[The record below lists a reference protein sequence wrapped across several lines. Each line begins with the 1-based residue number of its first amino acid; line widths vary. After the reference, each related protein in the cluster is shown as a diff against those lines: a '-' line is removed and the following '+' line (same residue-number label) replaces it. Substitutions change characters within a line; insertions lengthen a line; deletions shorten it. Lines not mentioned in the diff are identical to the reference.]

1 MSNYFTENPDLL
13 TTFDRV
19 VRWDEIVPRS
29 EGKDAD
35 VAETVS
41 TWREVLSVAGEYIGS
56 EVAKRARQVDELGVI
71 RENGTV
77 SLSEPLQ
84 ANIKGLAD
92 LGLIGLSFPK
102 EHGGS
107 GLPFTVTAFVIE
119 MLARACASTM
129 IQNGIAYTA
138 PAAMI
143 FRDGTDEQKERYL
156 PALARGDLSG
166 AVAMT
171 EPEAGSD
178 VGNISTTAT
187 ERDGCWF
194 IDGRKQFISAGNGDF
209 VIVLARTTAGSK
221 GLEGLSLFIAD
232 RWVEGEPPRH
242 GSIGV
247 APMHGSPGVAPM
259 RGASGVTPMRE
270 SAATMRENYK
280 VERAEHKFTIR
291 GSPTCSLVF
300 EGTRAEPLGEIG
312 QGWRGITRFMNESR
326 IGVGIQG
333 LGIAQAALA
342 AAQDYAA
349 RRVQMD
355 RPIREHPMI
364 AEMLMEMETTVAGL
378 RALIVEAAALQDAV
392 THGGDESTAWRLR
405 ELTPLV
411 KWYGSEEAVHTCRRA
426 LQIFGGYGV
435 VTEYD
440 VERHMR
446 DALIT
451 PIYEGT
457 SQIQSLMAVRDLMR
471 SLLRKPQSLLSGG
484 PSATLA
490 RAKFDG
496 QGGRDFAAARS
507 SLLWTLRG
515 LTGGLARKGGV
526 GLLRGGRQ
534 PSDEELQPFMLN
546 AERITETLAHIH
558 VARALGEQARR
569 VPERR
574 PLFERAARRA
584 KLVAQRNTKE
594 IGAGD
599 GGVFERI
606 ADYER
611 DRTQRKSRQ

>member
-1 MSNYFTENPDLL
+1 MPNYFTENEDLI
-13 TTFDRV
+13 TTFDRL
-19 VRWDEIVPRS
+19 VRWDEIVPLS

-56 EVAKRARQVDELGVI
+56 EIAGRAREVDALGVI
-71 RENGTV
+71 RENGKV
-77 SLSEPLQ
+77 SLSAPLSE
-84 ANIKGLAD
+84 NIKGLAE

-102 EHGGS
+102 EYGGS

-119 MLARACASTM
+119 MLARGCASTM

-143 FRDGTDEQKERYL
+143 YRDGSDEQRERYL
-156 PALARGDLSG
+156 PALAKGEISG

-178 VGNISTTAT
+178 VGNLSTTAT
-187 ERDGCWF
+187 HRDGCWSL
-194 IDGRKQFISAGNGDF
+194 DGRKQFISAGNGDF
-209 VIVLARTTAGSK
+209 VIVLARAIPGSK
-221 GLEGLSLFIAD
+221 GLEGLALFVVD
-232 RWVEGEPPRH
+232 RWVGGDGAPATVP
-242 GSIGV
+242 V
-247 APMHGSPGVAPM
+247 AA
-259 RGASGVTPMRE
+259 MRE
-270 SAATMRENYK
+270 AAGARENYK

-300 EGTRAEPLGEIG
+300 EGSRAVPLGKIG
-312 QGWRGITRFMNESR
+312 EGWRGITRFMNESR

-333 LGIAQAALA
+333 LGIAQAALV

-355 RPIREHPMI
+355 RPIREHPMV
-364 AEMLMEMETTVAGL
+364 AEMLLEMETTVAGC
-378 RALIVEAAALQDAV
+378 RALVVEAAALQDAV
-392 THGGDESTAWRLR
+392 MHGGDERIQWRLR

-471 SLLRKPQSLLSGG
+471 SLLRKPQSLLAGG

-490 RAKFDG
+490 AAKFDG
-496 QGGRDFAAARS
+496 EGGRDFAAARS

-515 LTGGLARKGGV
+515 LTTGLARSGGMA
-526 GLLRGGRQ
+526 LLRGGRQ
-534 PSDEELQPFMLN
+534 PTDDELQPFMLN
-546 AERITETLAHIH
+546 AERITETLAHLH
-558 VARALGEQARR
+558 VARALGEQTRR
-569 VPERR
+569 VPERT
-574 PLFERAARRA
+574 PLFTRAARRA
-584 KLVAQRNTKE
+584 KLVAQRNAKE
-594 IGAGD
+594 IGDGD
-599 GGVFERI
+599 GGVFARI
-606 ADYER
+606 AEWER
-611 DRTQRKSRQ
+611 ERGQGRS

>member
-1 MSNYFTENPDLL
+1 MPNYFLENPDLL

-19 VRWDEIVPRS
+19 VRWDEIVPLS

-35 VAETVS
+35 VADTVS
-41 TWREVLSVAGEYIGS
+41 TWREVLSVAGEYIGT
-56 EVAKRARQVDELGVI
+56 EVAKRARQVDEIGVI
-71 RENGTV
+71 RDNGKVMV
-77 SLSEPLQ
+77 SAPLQ
-84 ANIKGLAD
+84 ENIKGLAE

-156 PALARGDLSG
+156 PALGRGDISG

-178 VGNISTTAT
+178 VGNLSTTAT
-187 ERDGCWF
+187 LRDGCWF
-194 IDGRKQFISAGNGDF
+194 IDGRKQFISAGNGNF
-209 VIVLARTTAGSK
+209 VIVLARSTPGSK
-221 GLEGLSLFIAD
+221 GLEGLSLFVAD
-232 RWVEGEPPRH
+232 RIVDDPSPSGREP
-242 GSIGV
+242 
-247 APMHGSPGVAPM
+247 
-259 RGASGVTPMRE
+259 SGK
-270 SAATMRENYK
+270 RENYK

-300 EGTRAEPLGEIG
+300 EGTRAMPLGEIG

-333 LGIAQAALA
+333 LGIAQAALV
-342 AAQDYAA
+342 AAQEYAA

-355 RPIREHPMI
+355 KPIREHPLI
-364 AEMLMEMETTVAGL
+364 AEMLLEMETTVAGL

-392 THGGDESTAWRLR
+392 MHGTDDSTAWRLR

-496 QGGRDFAAARS
+496 DAGRDFAAARS
-507 SLLWTLRG
+507 TLLWSLRG
-515 LTGGLARKGGV
+515 LTTGLARKGGV
-526 GLLRGGRQ
+526 SLLRGGRQ

-546 AERITETLAHIH
+546 AERITETLAHVH
-558 VARALGEQARR
+558 VARALGEQAKR
-569 VPERR
+569 VPERA
-574 PLFERAARRA
+574 PLFARAARRA
-584 KLVAQRNTKE
+584 KLVAQHNAKE
-594 IGAGD
+594 ISAGD
-599 GGVFERI
+599 GGVFTRI
-606 ADYER
+606 AEYER
-611 DRTQRKSRQ
+611 DRK

>member
-1 MSNYFTENPDLL
+1 MPNYFLENPDLL

-19 VRWDEIVPRS
+19 VRWDEIVPLS

-35 VAETVS
+35 VADTVS
-41 TWREVLSVAGEYIGS
+41 TWREVLSVAGEYIGT
-56 EVAKRARQVDELGVI
+56 EVAKRARQVDEIGVI
-71 RENGTV
+71 REGGKV
-77 SLSEPLQ
+77 AISVPLQ
-84 ANIKGLAD
+84 ENIKGLAE

-156 PALARGDLSG
+156 PALARGEISG

-178 VGNISTTAT
+178 VGNLSTTAT
-187 ERDGCWF
+187 QRDGCWF

-209 VIVLARTTAGSK
+209 VIVLARSAHDSK
-221 GLEGLSLFIAD
+221 GLDGLSLFVAD
-232 RWVEGEPPRH
+232 RLVEG
-242 GSIGV
+242 
-247 APMHGSPGVAPM
+247 
-259 RGASGVTPMRE
+259 
-270 SAATMRENYK
+270 RENYK

-300 EGTRAEPLGEIG
+300 EGTRALPLGEIG

-333 LGIAQAALA
+333 LGIAQAALV
-342 AAQDYAA
+342 AAQEYAA

-355 RPIREHPMI
+355 KPIREHPMI
-364 AEMLMEMETTVAGL
+364 AEMLLEMETTVAGL

-392 THGGDESTAWRLR
+392 MHGTDDSTAWRLR

-496 QGGRDFAAARS
+496 DAGRDFAAARS
-507 SLLWTLRG
+507 TLVWTLRG
-515 LTGGLARKGGV
+515 LTTGLARKGGV
-526 GLLRGGRQ
+526 SLLRGGRQ
-534 PSDEELQPFMLN
+534 PNDEELQPFMLN
-546 AERITETLAHIH
+546 AERITETLAHVH
-558 VARALGEQARR
+558 VARALGEQAKR
-569 VPERR
+569 VPERA
-574 PLFERAARRA
+574 PLFARAARRA
-584 KLVAQRNTKE
+584 KLVAQRNAKE
-594 IGAGD
+594 ISAGD

-606 ADYER
+606 ADWER
-611 DRTQRKSRQ
+611 DRTSRKSRQ

>member
-1 MSNYFTENPDLL
+1 MPNYFLENPDLV

-19 VRWDEIVPRS
+19 VRWDQIVPLS
-29 EGKDAD
+29 EGSEANVAD
-35 VAETVS
+35 TVS

-56 EVAKRARQVDELGVI
+56 EVATRARQVDELGVI
-71 RENGTV
+71 RDNGKV

-84 ANIKGLAD
+84 ANITGLAE

-102 EHGGS
+102 GYGGS
-107 GLPFTVTAFVIE
+107 GLPFTITAIVVE

-143 FRDGTDEQKERYL
+143 FRDGTDEQKEMYL
-156 PALARGDLSG
+156 PALARGAISG

-187 ERDGCWF
+187 FRDGCWF

-209 VIVLARTTAGSK
+209 VVVLARAIPGSK
-221 GLEGLSLFIAD
+221 ELEGLALFIAD
-232 RWVEGEPPRH
+232 RVVEGRD
-242 GSIGV
+242 
-247 APMHGSPGVAPM
+247 
-259 RGASGVTPMRE
+259 
-270 SAATMRENYK
+270 NYK

-300 EGTRAEPLGEIG
+300 EGTRAMPLGKIG
-312 QGWRGITRFMNESR
+312 EGWRGITRFMNESR

-333 LGIAQAALA
+333 LGIAQAALV
-342 AAQDYAA
+342 AAQEYAA

-364 AEMLMEMETTVAGL
+364 AEMLLEMETTVAGL
-378 RALIVEAAALQDAV
+378 RALIVEAAGLQDAV
-392 THGGDESTAWRLR
+392 MHGGDEATSWRLR

-471 SLLRKPQSLLSGG
+471 SLLRSPQSLVSRG

-490 RAKFDG
+490 RANFDG
-496 QGGRDFAAARS
+496 QGGKDFAAARS
-507 SLLWTLRG
+507 QLVWTLRG
-515 LTGGLARKGGV
+515 LTADLARKGGV
-526 GLLRGGRQ
+526 ALLRGGRQ
-534 PSDEELQPFMLN
+534 PSDEEMQPFLLN

-558 VARALGEQARR
+558 VARALGEQAQR
-569 VPERR
+569 VPERA
-574 PLFERAARRA
+574 PLFARAARRA
-584 KLVAQRNTKE
+584 KLVAQRNAKE

-599 GGVFERI
+599 GGVFARI
-606 ADYER
+606 AEWES
-611 DRTQRKSRQ
+611 SRGRP

>member
-1 MSNYFTENPDLL
+1 MPNFFLENPDLV

-19 VRWDEIVPRS
+19 VRWDEIVPLS
-29 EGKDAD
+29 EGRDAD
-35 VAETVS
+35 VADTVS

-71 RENGTV
+71 RDNGKV
-77 SLSEPLQ
+77 SLSAPMQE
-84 ANIKGLAD
+84 NIKGLAE

-102 EHGGS
+102 EHGGM

-156 PALARGDLSG
+156 PALARGEISG

-178 VGNISTTAT
+178 VGNLSTSAT
-187 ERDGCWF
+187 QRDGCWF
-194 IDGRKQFISAGNGDF
+194 LDGRKQFISAGNGDF
-209 VIVLARTTAGSK
+209 VIVLARSVPGSK
-221 GLEGLSLFIAD
+221 GLEGLSLYVAD
-232 RWVEGEPPRH
+232 RVVEGRD
-242 GSIGV
+242 
-247 APMHGSPGVAPM
+247 
-259 RGASGVTPMRE
+259 
-270 SAATMRENYK
+270 NYK
-280 VERAEHKFTIR
+280 IERAEHKFTIR

-300 EGTRAEPLGEIG
+300 EGTRAEALGEIG

-333 LGIAQAALA
+333 LGIAQAALV

-364 AEMLMEMETTVAGL
+364 AEMLLEMETTVAGL
-378 RALIVEAAALQDAV
+378 RALVVEAAALQDAV
-392 THGGDESTAWRLR
+392 MHGGDERTLWRLR

-457 SQIQSLMAVRDLMR
+457 SQIQALMAVRDLMR

-496 QGGRDFAAARS
+496 DGGRDFAAARS
-507 SLLWTLRG
+507 SLVWTLRG
-515 LTGGLARKGGV
+515 LTTGLARKGGV
-526 GLLRGGRQ
+526 PLLRGRRQ
-534 PSDEELQPFMLN
+534 PNDQELQPFILN
-546 AERITETLAHIH
+546 AERITETLAHVH
-558 VARALGEQARR
+558 VARALGEQAKR
-569 VPERR
+569 VPERV
-574 PLFERAARRA
+574 PLFARAARRA
-584 KLVAQRNTKE
+584 RLVAQRNAKE
-594 IGAGD
+594 ISAGD
-599 GGVFERI
+599 GGVFARI
-606 ADYER
+606 AEYER
-611 DRTQRKSRQ
+611 DQTAARK

>member
-1 MSNYFTENPDLL
+1 MPNYFTENPDLL

-29 EGKDAD
+29 EGRDAD
-35 VAETVS
+35 VADTVS

-56 EVAKRARQVDELGVI
+56 EVAKRARLVDELGVI
-71 RENGTV
+71 RDNGKV
-77 SLSEPLQ
+77 SISAPLQ
-84 ANIKGLAD
+84 ENMKGLAE

-143 FRDGTDEQKERYL
+143 FRDGTDEQKQQYL
-156 PALARGDLSG
+156 PALARGEISG

-178 VGNISTTAT
+178 VGNLSTTAT
-187 ERDGCWF
+187 AGEDSSCWY
-194 IDGRKQFISAGNGDF
+194 ITGRKQFISAGNGDF
-209 VIVLARTTAGSK
+209 VIVLARTTPGSK
-221 GLEGLSLFIAD
+221 GLDGLSLFIAD
-232 RWVEGEPPRH
+232 RRVTVERLIPSNNRLIPPEIR
-242 GSIGV
+242 V
-247 APMHGSPGVAPM
+247 
-259 RGASGVTPMRE
+259 E
-270 SAATMRENYK
+270 ERENYK

-300 EGTRAEPLGEIG
+300 EGTRAMPLGEIG

-333 LGIAQAALA
+333 LGIAQAALV

-355 RPIREHPMI
+355 KPIREHPMI
-364 AEMLMEMETTVAGL
+364 AEMLLEMETTVAGL
-378 RALIVEAAALQDAV
+378 RALIVEAAELQDSV
-392 THGGDESTAWRLR
+392 THGGDERTAWRLR

-471 SLLRKPQSLLSGG
+471 SLLRKPQSVFSGG
-484 PSATLA
+484 PSAVLA
-490 RAKFDG
+490 SAKFDG
-496 QGGRDFAAARS
+496 EGGSDFAAARS
-507 SLLWTLRG
+507 SLVGTLRALTVG
-515 LTGGLARKGGV
+515 LARTGGL
-526 GLLRGGRQ
+526 GLVRGKRQ
-534 PSDEELQPFMLN
+534 PTEDEMQPFMLN

-558 VARALGEQARR
+558 VARALGEQAKR

-584 KLVAQRNTKE
+584 KLVAERNAKE

-599 GGVFERI
+599 GGVFARI
-606 ADYER
+606 ADWER
-611 DRTQRKSRQ
+611 DRTSRKSRQ

>member
-1 MSNYFTENPDLL
+1 MPNYFLENEDLV

-19 VRWDEIVPRS
+19 VRWDEIVPLS
-29 EGKDAD
+29 EGPDAN
-35 VAETVS
+35 VADTVS

-71 RENGTV
+71 RDNGKI
-77 SLSEPLQ
+77 SLSAPLQ
-84 ANIKGLAD
+84 QNLKGLAE
-92 LGLIGLSFPK
+92 LGLVGLSFPK
-102 EHGGS
+102 EYGGS

-143 FRDGTDEQKERYL
+143 YRDGDDEQKERYL
-156 PALARGDLSG
+156 PALARGEISG

-178 VGNISTTAT
+178 VGNLSTTAT
-187 ERDGCWF
+187 FRDGCWF
-194 IDGRKQFISAGNGDF
+194 LDGRKQFISAGNGDF
-209 VIVLARTTAGSK
+209 VVVLARALPGSK
-221 GLEGLSLFIAD
+221 ALEGLALFVAD
-232 RWVEGEPPRH
+232 HWTDDTADPSRPARET
-242 GSIGV
+242 
-247 APMHGSPGVAPM
+247 A
-259 RGASGVTPMRE
+259 GA
-270 SAATMRENYK
+270 RENYK

-300 EGTRAEPLGEIG
+300 EGTRAVPLGKIG
-312 QGWRGITRFMNESR
+312 EGWRGITRFMNESR

-364 AEMLMEMETTVAGL
+364 AEMLMEMETTVAGC
-378 RALIVEAAALQDAV
+378 RALVVEAAALQDAV
-392 THGGDESTAWRLR
+392 THGADESVAWRLR

-490 RAKFDG
+490 GAKFEG
-496 QGGRDFAAARS
+496 EGGRDFAAARS
-507 SLLWTLRG
+507 SLVWSLRG
-515 LTGGLARKGGV
+515 LTTGLARKGGV
-526 GLLRGGRQ
+526 SLLRGGRQ
-534 PSDEELQPFMLN
+534 PSDEELEPFMLN
-546 AERITETLAHIH
+546 AERITESLAHIH
-558 VARALGEQARR
+558 VARALGEQAKRI
-569 VPERR
+569 PERT
-574 PLFERAARRA
+574 PLFARAARRA

-599 GGVFERI
+599 GGVFARI
-606 ADYER
+606 AEYER
-611 DRTQRKSRQ
+611 ERTAARK

>member
-1 MSNYFTENPDLL
+1 MPNYFLGNEDLV

-19 VRWDEIVPRS
+19 VRWDEIVPLS
-29 EGKDAD
+29 EGPDAN
-35 VAETVS
+35 VADTVS

-71 RENGTV
+71 RDNGTV
-77 SLSEPLQ
+77 SLSEPLT
-84 ANIKGLAD
+84 ANMKVLAE

-143 FRDGTDEQKERYL
+143 YRDGSDEQKEHYL
-156 PALARGDLSG
+156 PALARGELSG

-178 VGNISTTAT
+178 VGNLSTTAT
-187 ERDGCWF
+187 LREGCWF

-209 VIVLARTTAGSK
+209 VIVLARSAAGSK
-221 GLEGLSLFIAD
+221 GLEGLSLFVAD
-232 RWVEGEPPRH
+232 RVVEGRD
-242 GSIGV
+242 
-247 APMHGSPGVAPM
+247 
-259 RGASGVTPMRE
+259 
-270 SAATMRENYK
+270 NYK

-300 EGTRAEPLGEIG
+300 EATRAMPLGEIG

-364 AEMLMEMETTVAGL
+364 AEMLMEMETTVAGC
-378 RALIVEAAALQDAV
+378 RALVVEAAALQDAV
-392 THGGDESTAWRLR
+392 MHGTDDSTAWRLR

-411 KWYGSEEAVHTCRRA
+411 KWYASEEAVHTCRSA

-496 QGGRDFAAARS
+496 EGGRDFAAARS
-507 SLLWTLRG
+507 SLVWSLRG
-515 LTGGLARKGGV
+515 LTTGLARKGGV
-526 GLLRGGRQ
+526 SLLRGGRQ
-534 PSDEELQPFMLN
+534 PSDEELEPFMLN

-558 VARALGEQARR
+558 VARALGEQAKR
-569 VPERR
+569 VPERT
-574 PLFERAARRA
+574 PLFARAARRA

-599 GGVFERI
+599 GGVFARI
-606 ADYER
+606 AEYER
-611 DRTQRKSRQ
+611 DRTAARK

>member
-1 MSNYFTENPDLL
+1 
-13 TTFDRV
+13 
-19 VRWDEIVPRS
+19 
-29 EGKDAD
+29 
-35 VAETVS
+35 
-41 TWREVLSVAGEYIGS
+41 
-56 EVAKRARQVDELGVI
+56 
-71 RENGTV
+71 
-77 SLSEPLQ
+77 
-84 ANIKGLAD
+84 
-92 LGLIGLSFPK
+92 
-102 EHGGS
+102 
-107 GLPFTVTAFVIE
+107 VTAFVIE

-143 FRDGTDEQKERYL
+143 FRDGTDEQKGRYL
-156 PALARGDLSG
+156 PPLARGEISG

-178 VGNISTTAT
+178 VGNLSTTAT
-187 ERDGCWF
+187 LRDGCWF

-209 VIVLARTTAGSK
+209 VIVLARSATGSK
-221 GLEGLSLFIAD
+221 GLEGLSLFVAD
-232 RWVEGEPPRH
+232 RWVDDDPA
-242 GSIGV
+242 
-247 APMHGSPGVAPM
+247 AP
-259 RGASGVTPMRE
+259 ASMRE
-270 SAATMRENYK
+270 TSGKRENYK

-300 EGTRAEPLGEIG
+300 EGTRAMPLGEIG

-355 RPIREHPMI
+355 KPIREHPMI

-378 RALIVEAAALQDAV
+378 RALIVEAAALQDV
-392 THGGDESTAWRLR
+392 VMHGGDGDTAWRLR

-435 VTEYD
+435 VIEYD

-471 SLLRKPQSLLSGG
+471 SLIRKPSSLLSGG

-490 RAKFDG
+490 AAKFDG
-496 QGGRDFAAARS
+496 AGGRDFAAARS
-507 SLLWTLRG
+507 SLVWTLRG
-515 LTGGLARKGGV
+515 LGTSLARKGGV
-526 GLLRGGRQ
+526 SLLRGGRQ
-534 PSDEELQPFMLN
+534 PSDEEIQPFMLN
-546 AERITETLAHIH
+546 AERITETLAHLH
-558 VARALGEQARR
+558 VARALGEQAKRI
-569 VPERR
+569 PERA
-574 PLFERAARRA
+574 PLFARAARRA
-584 KLVAQRNTKE
+584 KLVAERNAKE
-594 IGAGD
+594 ISDGD
-599 GGVFERI
+599 GGVFARI
-606 ADYER
+606 AEYEGER
-611 DRTQRKSRQ
+611 GAARK

>member
-1 MSNYFTENPDLL
+1 MPNYFTENPDLL

-35 VAETVS
+35 VADTVS

-71 RENGTV
+71 RDNGKV
-77 SLSEPLQ
+77 SLSAPLQ
-84 ANIKGLAD
+84 ENIKGLAD
-92 LGLIGLSFPK
+92 LGLIALSFPK

-156 PALARGDLSG
+156 PALARGDISG

-178 VGNISTTAT
+178 VGNLSTTAT
-187 ERDGCWF
+187 QRDGCWF

-209 VIVLARTTAGSK
+209 VIVLARTTPGSK
-221 GLEGLSLFIAD
+221 GLEGLSLFVAD
-232 RWVEGEPPRH
+232 RMVEG
-242 GSIGV
+242 
-247 APMHGSPGVAPM
+247 
-259 RGASGVTPMRE
+259 
-270 SAATMRENYK
+270 RENYK

-300 EGTRAEPLGEIG
+300 EGTRAMPLGEIG

-333 LGIAQAALA
+333 LGIAQAALV

-355 RPIREHPMI
+355 KPIREHPMI
-364 AEMLMEMETTVAGL
+364 AEMLLEMETTVAGL
-378 RALIVEAAALQDAV
+378 RALIVEAAELQDAV

-490 RAKFDG
+490 GAKFDG
-496 QGGRDFAAARS
+496 EGGRDFAAA
-507 SLLWTLRG
+507 
-515 LTGGLARKGGV
+515 
-526 GLLRGGRQ
+526 
-534 PSDEELQPFMLN
+534 
-546 AERITETLAHIH
+546 
-558 VARALGEQARR
+558 
-569 VPERR
+569 
-574 PLFERAARRA
+574 
-584 KLVAQRNTKE
+584 
-594 IGAGD
+594 
-599 GGVFERI
+599 
-606 ADYER
+606 
-611 DRTQRKSRQ
+611 

>member
-1 MSNYFTENPDLL
+1 MPNYFLENPDLL
-13 TTFDRV
+13 LTFDRV
-19 VRWDEIVPRS
+19 VRWDQIVPLS
-29 EGKDAD
+29 EGKDAN
-35 VAETVS
+35 VADTVS
-41 TWREVLSVAGEYIGS
+41 TWREVLSVAGEYIGT
-56 EVAKRARQVDELGVI
+56 EVAKRASEVDEIGVI
-71 RENGTV
+71 RDNGKV
-77 SLSEPLQ
+77 SISAPLL
-84 ANIKGLAD
+84 ANIKGLAE

-102 EHGGS
+102 DHGGS

-129 IQNGIAYTA
+129 TKNGIAYTA

-143 FRDGTDEQKERYL
+143 FRAGPAEQKDKYL
-156 PALARGDLSG
+156 PPLARGEISG

-187 ERDGCWF
+187 LRDGCWF

-209 VIVLARTTAGSK
+209 VIILARSAQGSK
-221 GLEGLSLFIAD
+221 GRDGLSLFVAD
-232 RWVEGEPPRH
+232 RWVDDDPA
-242 GSIGV
+242 
-247 APMHGSPGVAPM
+247 APSSM
-259 RGASGVTPMRE
+259 RDAS
-270 SAATMRENYK
+270 AKRENYK

-300 EGTRAEPLGEIG
+300 EGTRAMPLGEIG

-333 LGIAQAALA
+333 LGIAQAALVA
-342 AAQDYAA
+342 GQDYAA

-355 RPIREHPMI
+355 KPIPEHPMI
-364 AEMLMEMETTVAGL
+364 AEMLLEMETTGAGL
-378 RALIVEAAALQDAV
+378 RALIVEAAALQDAAM
-392 THGGDESTAWRLR
+392 HGTDDSTPWRLR

-411 KWYGSEEAVHTCRRA
+411 KWYGSEEAVHPCRRA

-496 QGGRDFAAARS
+496 AAGRDFAAARS
-507 SLLWTLRG
+507 TLVWTLRG
-515 LTGGLARKGGV
+515 LTTGLARKGGV
-526 GLLRGGRQ
+526 GLLRGERQ
-534 PSDEELQPFMLN
+534 PSEEELQPFMLN
-546 AERITETLAHIH
+546 AERITETLAHVH
-558 VARALGEQARR
+558 VARTLGEQARR
-569 VPERR
+569 IPERA
-574 PLFERAARRA
+574 PLFARAARRA
-584 KLVAQRNTKE
+584 KLVAQRNAKE
-594 IGAGD
+594 ISAGD
-599 GGVFERI
+599 GGVFTQI
-606 ADYER
+606 SNWER
-611 DRTQRKSRQ
+611 DRTSRKSRQ

>member
-1 MSNYFTENPDLL
+1 MPNYFTENEDLL

-29 EGKDAD
+29 EGQDAD
-35 VAETVS
+35 VADTVS
-41 TWREVLSVAGEYIGS
+41 TWREVLSVAGEFIGS

-71 RENGTV
+71 RDNGQI
-77 SLSEPLQ
+77 SLSAPLQ
-84 ANIKGLAD
+84 ANIKGLAE

-143 FRDGTDEQKERYL
+143 FRDGSDEQKERYL
-156 PALARGDLSG
+156 PPLGRGEISG

-178 VGNISTTAT
+178 VGNLSTTAT
-187 ERDGCWF
+187 QRDGCWF

-209 VIVLARTTAGSK
+209 VIVLARSTPGSK
-221 GLEGLSLFIAD
+221 GLDGLSLFIAD
-232 RWVEGEPPRH
+232 RLIDDASAP
-242 GSIGV
+242 GSG
-247 APMHGSPGVAPM
+247 
-259 RGASGVTPMRE
+259 R
-270 SAATMRENYK
+270 RENYK

-300 EGTRAEPLGEIG
+300 EGTRATPLGEIG

-333 LGIAQAALA
+333 LGIAQAALV

-355 RPIREHPMI
+355 KPIREHPMI
-364 AEMLMEMETTVAGL
+364 AEMLLEMETTVAGL
-378 RALIVEAAALQDAV
+378 RALVVEAAALQDAV
-392 THGGDESTAWRLR
+392 THGGDERTAWRLR

-490 RAKFDG
+490 SAKFDG
-496 QGGRDFAAARS
+496 EGGHDFTVARS

-515 LTGGLARKGGV
+515 LTTGLARKGGV
-526 GLLRGGRQ
+526 ALLRGGRQ
-534 PSDEELQPFMLN
+534 PSDEEIQPFMLN
-546 AERITETLAHIH
+546 AERITETLAHLH
-558 VARALGEQARR
+558 VARALGEQAKR
-569 VPERR
+569 VPERT
-574 PLFERAARRA
+574 PLFA
-584 KLVAQRNTKE
+584 
-594 IGAGD
+594 
-599 GGVFERI
+599 
-606 ADYER
+606 
-611 DRTQRKSRQ
+611 

>member
-1 MSNYFTENPDLL
+1 MPNYFLENPDLL

-19 VRWDEIVPRS
+19 VRWNEIVPLT
-29 EGKDAD
+29 EGEGAD
-35 VAETVS
+35 VADTVS

-56 EVAKRARQVDELGVI
+56 EVSSRARQVDELGVI
-71 RENGTV
+71 RDNGKV
-77 SLSEPLQ
+77 SLSAPLQ
-84 ANIKGLAD
+84 DNLKGLAE

-143 FRDGTDEQKERYL
+143 FRDGTDEQKQTYL
-156 PALARGDLSG
+156 PPLARGEISG

-178 VGNISTTAT
+178 VGNLSTTAT
-187 ERDGCWF
+187 LRDGCWF

-209 VIVLARTTAGSK
+209 VIVLARSAQGSK
-221 GLEGLSLFIAD
+221 GLEGLSLFVAD
-232 RWVEGEPPRH
+232 RWVDDDPA
-242 GSIGV
+242 
-247 APMHGSPGVAPM
+247 APSST
-259 RGASGVTPMRE
+259 RDTSGK
-270 SAATMRENYK
+270 RENYK

-300 EGTRAEPLGEIG
+300 EGTRAMPLGEIG

-333 LGIAQAALA
+333 LGIAQAALS

-355 RPIREHPMI
+355 KPIREHPMI
-364 AEMLMEMETTVAGL
+364 AEMLMEMETTVAGM
-378 RALIVEAAALQDAV
+378 RALITEAAALQDAV
-392 THGGDESTAWRLR
+392 MHGGDERTAWRLR

-471 SLLRKPQSLLSGG
+471 SLLRRPASLLSGG

-490 RAKFDG
+490 AAKFDSA
-496 QGGRDFAAARS
+496 GGRDFAAARS
-507 SLLWTLRG
+507 SLVWTLRG
-515 LTGGLARKGGV
+515 LGTSLARKGGV
-526 GLLRGGRQ
+526 SLLRGGRQ
-534 PSDEELQPFMLN
+534 PSDEEIQPFMLN

-558 VARALGEQARR
+558 VARALGEQAKR
-569 VPERR
+569 VPERT
-574 PLFERAARRA
+574 PLFARAARRA
-584 KLVAQRNTKE
+584 KLVAQRNAKE
-594 IGAGD
+594 ISDGD
-599 GGVFERI
+599 GGVFARIVEYEVERS
-606 ADYER
+606 AAP
-611 DRTQRKSRQ
+611 K

>member
-1 MSNYFTENPDLL
+1 MPNYFLENPDLL

-19 VRWDEIVPRS
+19 VRWDEIVPLS

-35 VAETVS
+35 VADTVS
-41 TWREVLSVAGEYIGS
+41 TWREVLSVAGEYIGT
-56 EVAKRARQVDELGVI
+56 EVAKRARQVDEIGVI
-71 RENGTV
+71 REGGKV
-77 SLSEPLQ
+77 AISAPLQ
-84 ANIKGLAD
+84 ENIKGLAE

-156 PALARGDLSG
+156 PALARGEISG

-178 VGNISTTAT
+178 VGNLSTTAT
-187 ERDGCWF
+187 QRDGCWS

-209 VIVLARTTAGSK
+209 VIVLARSVQGSK
-221 GLEGLSLFIAD
+221 GLEGLSLFVAD
-232 RWVEGEPPRH
+232 RWVEGAPGENAM
-242 GSIGV
+242 GV
-247 APMHGSPGVAPM
+247 QTTRPGK
-259 RGASGVTPMRE
+259 
-270 SAATMRENYK
+270 RENYK

-300 EGTRAEPLGEIG
+300 EGTRAMPLGEIG

-333 LGIAQAALA
+333 LGIAQAALV
-342 AAQDYAA
+342 AAQAYAA

-355 RPIREHPMI
+355 KPIREHPMI
-364 AEMLMEMETTVAGL
+364 AEMLLEMETTVAGL

-392 THGGDESTAWRLR
+392 MHGTDDTTAWRLR

-496 QGGRDFAAARS
+496 EGGRDFAAARS
-507 SLLWTLRG
+507 TLVWTLRG
-515 LTGGLARKGGV
+515 LTTGLARKGGV
-526 GLLRGGRQ
+526 SLLRGGRQ
-534 PSDEELQPFMLN
+534 PNDEELQPFMLN
-546 AERITETLAHIH
+546 AERITETLAHVH
-558 VARALGEQARR
+558 VARALGEQAKRM
-569 VPERR
+569 PERA
-574 PLFERAARRA
+574 PLFARAARRA
-584 KLVAQRNTKE
+584 KLVAQRNAKE
-594 IGAGD
+594 ISAGD

-606 ADYER
+606 ADWER
-611 DRTQRKSRQ
+611 DRTSRKSRQ

>member
-1 MSNYFTENPDLL
+1 MPNYFLENPDLL
-13 TTFDRV
+13 TTFDRL
-19 VRWDEIVPRS
+19 VRWDEIVPLS

-35 VAETVS
+35 VADTVS
-41 TWREVLSVAGEYIGS
+41 TWREVLSVAGEYIGT

-71 RENGTV
+71 RENGKV
-77 SLSEPLQ
+77 SISAPLQ
-84 ANIKGLAD
+84 ENIKGLAE

-143 FRDGTDEQKERYL
+143 FRDGNDEQKERYL
-156 PALARGDLSG
+156 PALARGEISG

-178 VGNISTTAT
+178 VGNLSTTAT
-187 ERDGCWF
+187 QRDGCWF

-209 VIVLARTTAGSK
+209 VIVLARSAQGSK
-221 GLEGLSLFIAD
+221 GLEGLSLFVAD
-232 RWVEGEPPRH
+232 RSVEG
-242 GSIGV
+242 
-247 APMHGSPGVAPM
+247 
-259 RGASGVTPMRE
+259 
-270 SAATMRENYK
+270 RENYK

-300 EGTRAEPLGEIG
+300 EGTRAMPLGEIG

-333 LGIAQAALA
+333 LGIAQAALV

-355 RPIREHPMI
+355 KPIREHPMI
-364 AEMLMEMETTVAGL
+364 AEMLLEMETMVAGL

-392 THGGDESTAWRLR
+392 MHGTDDSTAWRLR

-496 QGGRDFAAARS
+496 DPGRDFAAARS
-507 SLLWTLRG
+507 TLVWTLRG
-515 LTGGLARKGGV
+515 LTTGLARKGGV
-526 GLLRGGRQ
+526 SLLRGGRQ

-546 AERITETLAHIH
+546 AERITETLAHVH
-558 VARALGEQARR
+558 VARALGEQAKRL
-569 VPERR
+569 PERA
-574 PLFERAARRA
+574 PLFARAARRA
-584 KLVAQRNTKE
+584 KLVAQRNAKE
-594 IGAGD
+594 ISAGD

-606 ADYER
+606 ADWER
-611 DRTQRKSRQ
+611 DRTSRKSRQ